1 MKKKKRKGH
10 KKFSPGAT
18 EQTRRNKAKELLN
31 LGEAAENSGDIKRAR
46 CLYYQA
52 LDFNSN
58 LSRAHM
64 RLSNIF
70 RAEGKIEE
78 AEKHLALAIQIPK
91 PEREPVVPD
100 IPPVDF
106 DGIKEQFKIDEDA
119 LYDLVD
125 YIDLN
130 RDSLDSID
138 QRYFNQY
145 ELNQMANDLRRFSR
159 GTDNLAML
167 KRNLNSKAR
176 DDYWSHTLGGRSGTQ
191 YVNSLVKYM
200 GKGKSLEDRL
210 RKVVALPT
218 SSAEAYESMK
228 SFENYVKERAIQENI
243 DLKTISPGRTA
254 YLVSCFWYIQTP
266 NNWPIF
272 YDTMRYVF
280 VDIYKAYSNSG
291 TLVDSYFKFV
301 ICVHELIKRTGL
313 GFLAIEALCRWTHDE
328 DYEGDPSKGKCRIPR

>member
-1 MKKKKRKGH
+1 VKKSKRKGH

-18 EQTRRNKAKELLN
+18 EQTRRDKAKKLLK
-31 LGEAAENSGDIKRAR
+31 LGEAAENSGDIKGAK
-46 CLYYQA
+46 CLYHQA

-58 LSRAHM
+58 LARAHM

-78 AEKHLALAIQIPK
+78 AENHLALAIQIPK
-91 PEREPVVPD
+91 LKEEPVVPD
-100 IPPVDF
+100 PPQFNF
-106 DGIKEQFKIDEDA
+106 DEIKEQFTIDEDA
-119 LYDLVD
+119 LEDLVD
-125 YIDLN
+125 YIELN
-130 RDSLDSID
+130 RDLLDDID

-176 DDYWSHTLGGRSGTQ
+176 DNYWSHTLGGRSGTQ

-200 GKGKSLEDRL
+200 GRSKSLEDKL
-210 RKVVALPT
+210 RKVVDLPT
-218 SSAEAYESMK
+218 SSAKAYESMK

-254 YLVSCFWYIQTP
+254 YLVSCFWYIQSP

-280 VDIYKAYSNSG
+280 VDIYQAYKNSG

-301 ICVHELIKRTGL
+301 ICVDELIKRTGL

-328 DYEGDPSKGKCRIPR
+328 DYEGDPSKGKCRMPQ